1 MSNLSNLT
9 CAPMKRQTQ
18 IAADCIVF
26 DEQDRLLLIK
36 RKNYPFEGQYA
47 LPGGFVEYGETTE
60 AAAARE
66 LLEETGLIAI
76 DVQLIG
82 VYSRPDRDPRGHVI
96 SVAYLL
102 ASANPTDIKTGNDAA
117 SAEFIEDWKNLPL
130 AFDHNKILS
139 EALQIR

>member
-96 SVAYLL
+96 SVAYLVTVHP
-102 ASANPTDIKTGNDAA
+102 ADIQAGDDAA
-117 SAEFIEDWKNLPL
+117 SAEFVGDWQSLRL
-130 AFDHNKILS
+130 AFDHNEILS
-139 EALQIR
+139 DALKIR

>member
-18 IAADCIVF
+18 IAADCVVF

-66 LLEETGLIAI
+66 LLEETGLTAK

-82 VYSRPDRDPRGHVI
+82 VY
-96 SVAYLL
+96 
-102 ASANPTDIKTGNDAA
+102 
-117 SAEFIEDWKNLPL
+117 
-130 AFDHNKILS
+130 
-139 EALQIR
+139 